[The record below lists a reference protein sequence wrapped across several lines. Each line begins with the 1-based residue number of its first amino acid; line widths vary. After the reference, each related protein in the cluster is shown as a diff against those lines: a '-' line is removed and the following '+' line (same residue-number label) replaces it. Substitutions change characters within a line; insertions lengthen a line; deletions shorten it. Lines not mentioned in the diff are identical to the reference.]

1 MHMTKSVIKKNLSDQ
16 EMLKNYKEEET
27 FETAVMEEKPS
38 VAPKA
43 GKGKVAE
50 NINTAFFTPELQ
62 EQVGKALLD
71 LKLKLFKEG
80 IVDYTLKVT
89 RLDSQNQVV
98 LTAVPR
104 APKKQQEK
112 QR

>member
-1 MHMTKSVIKKNLSDQ
+1 MGKSVITKNLSDK

-27 FETAVMEEKPS
+27 FETAVTEEKTP
-38 VAPKA
+38 VAPKT
-43 GKGKVAE
+43 GKGKVTE
-50 NINTAFFTPELQ
+50 SINTAFFTPELQ
-62 EQVGKALLD
+62 GQVGKALLD

-80 IVDYTLKVT
+80 IVDYTVKVT

-98 LTAVPR
+98 LTAVPLV
-104 APKKQQEK
+104 PKKQQEK